1 MKPIHSVL
9 VFFAI
14 ILSSF
19 LASFGSYRL
28 AEASIVADMNKAL
41 SQTLAEKRDSWITP
55 DTVQAY
61 RNHLSIAQLKDK
73 SILSYDVSGTENV
86 LCSRQMAWKN
96 NERTILFRSYA
107 NCSFMTVFGM
117 SDQRLPLVLSFLGFL
132 WLFLSMRYIRRR
144 TENMLSFGS
153 LSYALGEQQFYGTG
167 HRPLKLTP
175 MQEQLMRMFMHSADH
190 RLTKSDICK
199 ALWPKKDDAAETLY
213 TLIRR
218 LKPVIEDNSNV
229 RIAVERGKAYEL
241 TIAK

>member
-9 VFFAI
+9 VFCAI

-41 SQTLAEKRDSWITP
+41 SQTLAEKHDLWITP
-55 DTVQAY
+55 DTIQAY
-61 RNHLSIAQLKDK
+61 RDHLSIVQLKDK
-73 SILSYDVSGTENV
+73 SILSYDVSGAESA

-96 NERTILFRSYA
+96 SNRTILFRSYA

-117 SDQRLPLVLSFLGFL
+117 SDQRLPLVLSLLGLL
-132 WLFLSMRYIRRR
+132 WLFLSMRYIRRNN
-144 TENMLSFGS
+144 ENMLVFGT
-153 LSYALGEQQFYGTG
+153 LSYALCEQQFYGNG
-167 HRPLKLTP
+167 HKPLKLTP
-175 MQEQLMRMFMHSADH
+175 MQEQLMRMFMY
-190 RLTKSDICK
+190 SDGHKLAKEAICK

-218 LKPVIEDNSNV
+218 LKPVIEENSNV

-241 TIAK
+241 TVVK